1 MEVLLTVDLLL
12 RLVQKL
18 QHLPDDSLQ
27 RSAQVFTAVRLSQG
41 GHMDECRAAVAKVQ
55 RCVVGEVTQIPATDD
70 NTAYSDLARHS
81 KNSNL
86 ATANLQS
93 HMKFLS

>member
-1 MEVLLTVDLLL
+1 MEVMLAVDLLL

-27 RSAQVFTAVRLSQG
+27 RSAKVFTAVRLSQG

-55 RCVVGEVTQIPATDD
+55 RCVVGEVTQIPSSIFGDGHSNPKARGC
-70 NTAYSDLARHS
+70 YSLAD
-81 KNSNL
+81 
-86 ATANLQS
+86 
-93 HMKFLS
+93 